1 MDTKECHTNQKSLAY
16 NLGVVGIYY
25 QDRGIHLSLR
35 GGEYVHQKTPS
46 HLTTEQHLRVLLNKL
61 QNREL

>member
-1 MDTKECHTNQKSLAY
+1 MTTKEYHTNKESLAY
-16 NLGVVGIYY
+16 NLGVIGVYY
-25 QDRGIHLSLR
+25 QDGGIHLSLR

-46 HLTTEQHLRVLLNKL
+46 HLTSEQHLRLLLNKL